1 MAHNQRYSQ
10 VVQVTLTLF
19 QKIFSHENF
28 HTLQWRKCYNKL
40 NSSLYEC
47 NLAQWD
53 CDLMPKKS
61 LKFWEDY
68 ENNKSFLDKRIYKHT
83 SGVNL

>member
-53 CDLMPKKS
+53 CDLMPKK
-61 LKFWEDY
+61 
-68 ENNKSFLDKRIYKHT
+68 
-83 SGVNL
+83 V

>member
-1 MAHNQRYSQ
+1 MRLWFDA
-10 VVQVTLTLF
+10 
-19 QKIFSHENF
+19 
-28 HTLQWRKCYNKL
+28 
-40 NSSLYEC
+40 
-47 NLAQWD
+47 
-53 CDLMPKKS
+53 KKS